1 MKLKQLEIAIIDDDD
16 LFRNSAVAVLTRN
29 LQKDILSFESGVA
42 ALEHLE
48 QKNSIDI
55 ILSDI
60 NMPVMDGL
68 EFLKRVKE
76 KYPDKIC
83 IMMSGYPGNEQRAMN
98 LGADAYINKPF
109 STQEIADL
117 MRSLVRLNGGGRHC
131 RH

>member
-1 MKLKQLEIAIIDDDD
+1 MKLKQSEIAIIDDDD
-16 LFRNSAVAVLTRN
+16 LFRKSAVAVLTRN
-29 LQKDILSFESGVA
+29 LQKDILSFESGGA
-42 ALEHLE
+42 ALEPLE

-83 IMMSGYPGNEQRAMN
+83 IMMSGYPGNEQAAMD

-109 STQEIADL
+109 STQTIADL
-117 MRSLVRLNGGGRHC
+117 MKSLDW
-131 RH
+131 

>member
-1 MKLKQLEIAIIDDDD
+1 MKLKQSEIAIIDDDD
-16 LFRNSAVAVLTRN
+16 LFRKSAVAVLARN

-48 QKNSIDI
+48 QNNSIEI

-83 IMMSGYPGNEQRAMN
+83 IMMSGYPGNEQTAMN

-117 MRSLVRLNGGGRHC
+117 MRSLVRLNGGRHC

>member
-1 MKLKQLEIAIIDDDD
+1 MKLKQSEIAIIDDDD
-16 LFRNSAVAVLTRN
+16 LFRKSAVAVLARN

-48 QKNSIDI
+48 QNNSIDI

-83 IMMSGYPGNEQRAMN
+83 IMMSGYPGNEQTAMN

-117 MRSLVRLNGGGRHC
+117 MRSLVRLNGGRHC